1 MARPE
6 YEALYGGAAGGGK
19 SDALVIEALR
29 QVHIPWYKALILR
42 KTFPQLR
49 ELIDKTLNYY
59 PRVYPKARYNGSS
72 HTWRVPP
79 RAPNGSLLRSCAVSL
94 RGADRVRQHEPAA
107 GQDTVP
113 GAGL

>member
-29 QVHIPWYKALILR
+29 QVHIRHYKALILR

-49 ELIDKTLNYY
+49 ELIDKSRNYY
-59 PRVYPKARYNGSS
+59 S
-72 HTWRVPP
+72 
-79 RAPNGSLLRSCAVSL
+79 
-94 RGADRVRQHEPAA
+94 AA
-107 GQDTVP
+107 SF
-113 GAGL
+113 